1 MDSMLTQKQQWI
13 LALALAFMLVPAW
26 TAGAQ
31 TAPTAAPSK
40 PVRPIGVVQ
49 VIDLTAKHI
58 LLRTDAGADLVV
70 WFDEKTA
77 FLRVAP
83 GERDLR
89 SATKIEATEVKSG
102 DRVLARGR
110 VAGDEK
116 SMTAV
121 SVIVMTKSDIE
132 TKRSA
137 ERADWEKRGAG
148 GIVSEVKPDAGEV
161 TITSHSLSGSKKVVI
176 TLAKDAAVK
185 RYAPDSVK
193 FSDAKPSRIEEIK
206 AGDQVRARGIKSE
219 DGTRITAEE
228 LVSGSFL
235 IITATV
241 ESVNPTE
248 NTAHVL
254 DLTSKKKILV
264 HVNKDS
270 NLRQMPVF
278 LARML
283 AARGAGGA
291 GAQGGPA
298 MAQRPPSLRGGT
310 PAGERSQMSG
320 GPSRAMGD
328 RPRDL
333 QSMMDGM
340 PTITLADLK
349 PGEPIAIASTRGA
362 DPAQITAITLL
373 SGIEPLLTTA
383 SNGDRQVNGS
393 WNLNLNVNMGM
404 DVQ

>member
-1 MDSMLTQKQQWI
+1 MDSILTQKRQWI
-13 LALALAFMLVPAW
+13 LALAFMLVPAW
-26 TAGAQ
+26 TTGAQ

-40 PVRPIGVVQ
+40 AVRPIGVVQ

-58 LLRTDAGADLVV
+58 LLQTDAGTDMVV

-89 SATKIEATEVKSG
+89 SAAKIEATEVKSG

-110 VAGDEK
+110 VAEDEK

-132 TKRSA
+132 TKRTA

-161 TITSHSLSGSKKVVI
+161 TITSHSLGGSKKVVI
-176 TLAKDAAVK
+176 TLAKDAVVR

-193 FSDAKPSRIEEIK
+193 FSDAKASRIEEIK

-235 IITATV
+235 IIAATV

-248 NTAHVL
+248 NTAQVL

-270 NLRQMPVF
+270 NLRQIPIF

-283 AARGAGGA
+283 AARSAGGA
-291 GAQGGPA
+291 GAQGGPT
-298 MAQRPPSLRGGT
+298 MGQRPPSLRGDA
-310 PAGERSQMSG
+310 PAGDRPQMSG
-320 GPSRAMGD
+320 GPGRAMGD

-333 QSMMDGM
+333 QSMMDRM
-340 PTITLADLK
+340 PAITLADLK
-349 PGEPIAIASTRGA
+349 PGEAIAVASTRGA